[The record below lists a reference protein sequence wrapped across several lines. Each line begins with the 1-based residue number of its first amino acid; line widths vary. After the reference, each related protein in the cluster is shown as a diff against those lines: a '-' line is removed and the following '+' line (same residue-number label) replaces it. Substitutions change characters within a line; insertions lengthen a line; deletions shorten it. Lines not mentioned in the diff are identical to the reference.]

1 MDLPRSELDAVLAS
15 MGVKDALAVGRYG
28 GGHINDTFRVCAAS
42 GAEYILQR
50 VNTGIFTDVA
60 ALADNVRTV
69 TGHLKAKGA
78 RTIDVVAF
86 EGPWRLYRF
95 ISGCTSYDV
104 VQTPAEAFAVALA
117 FAKFQ
122 DELSDLDVSRLHEI
136 LPGFHDTALRL
147 RHLDE
152 AARADVMG
160 RRAEVAA
167 DLAFVDARRGM
178 ATTISSMTASGA
190 IPLRAVHND
199 AKANNVLVPKSGD
212 GDGVVIDLDSTMPG
226 SALCDFGDMVRSSS
240 ATAAEDEADLS
251 KVGADRN
258 LFEALVA
265 GYLEGARFLTREEC
279 ALMTLAGRISTL
291 EVGMRVL
298 TDYLAGDT
306 YFKTAYPGHNLV
318 RARNQFRMVES
329 LEAQERDFAAI
340 AGCPAQPVG

>member
-1 MDLPRSELDAVLAS
+1 
-15 MGVKDALAVGRYG
+15 
-28 GGHINDTFRVCAAS
+28 
-42 GAEYILQR
+42 
-50 VNTGIFTDVA
+50 
-60 ALADNVRTV
+60 
-69 TGHLKAKGA
+69 
-78 RTIDVVAF
+78 
-86 EGPWRLYRF
+86 
-95 ISGCTSYDV
+95 
-104 VQTPAEAFAVALA
+104 
-117 FAKFQ
+117 
-122 DELSDLDVSRLHEI
+122 
-136 LPGFHDTALRL
+136 
-147 RHLDE
+147 
-152 AARADVMG
+152 MG

-167 DLAFVDARRGM
+167 ELAFVDARRGM

-251 KVGADRN
+251 KVGASRD

-291 EVGMRVL
+291 EVGMRFL